1 MSDIDFT
8 DENDDYQPEPDTQG
22 RNPLRQRMKQ
32 LEAENAEMR
41 KHAAEAAEL
50 RRKMAFLEA
59 GIDMSAPAAK
69 YFVKG
74 YDGELTAEAIRQ
86 AAVEAQLIS
95 PDNPVSADETEAWN
109 RTTRVAA
116 GSGTAQPPVDWA
128 TRLSQASSEA
138 ELMAILAEAQAS
150 Q

>member
-8 DENDDYQPEPDTQG
+8 EEDDFQPESESQG

-32 LEAENAEMR
+32 LEAET
-41 KHAAEAAEL
+41 AEL
-50 RRKMAFLEA
+50 RKQAQEAADLKRKMAFMEA
-59 GIDMSAPAAK
+59 GIDMSAPSAK

-74 YDGELTAEAIRQ
+74 YDGEISVDAIRQ
-86 AAVEAQLIS
+86 AALEAQLIA

-109 RTTRVAA
+109 RTAKVAA

-128 TRLSQASSEA
+128 TRLRDANSE
-138 ELMAILAEAQAS
+138 EEVMAILAEAQT